1 MNNLISFSHLAK
13 KKKILYVAVRIQ
25 SSDSAQQFRGFAI
38 QARESTDSFSNDAAY
53 LGQFDSASA
62 SGDWKIWACTTV
74 SCFNFSGPA
83 GFRVHMQP
91 SWCVRALSLSID
103 LLFKQCIKMINT

>member
-1 MNNLISFSHLAK
+1 MNNLISFSHLA

-38 QARESTDSFSNDAAY
+38 QARESTDSFSNDATY

-83 GFRVHMQP
+83 GLVHMQP

-103 LLFKQCIKMINT
+103 LWSK